1 MSDNITPIE
10 ASRQS
15 QQAKSG
21 SPLAT
26 MESPAAGSPATGSP
40 ATGLPATGS
49 YNFAIEQG
57 LLGAL
62 MINNTLY
69 DRISDFLRPAHF
81 YDPLHGRLYDTL
93 SHLIQDNQPATAL
106 TLRPFFENDVDLE
119 KKGGVSYLA
128 ALEGS
133 ASTLV
138 NALAWA
144 RAIQSHAQRRDLI
157 ALGQDIYQRAA
168 THKID
173 DPPAQQIE
181 SAESSLY
188 DIAERG
194 FYEGGL
200 QSFEESLQGALEMA
214 EQAHLVSSGGGT
226 PGIATGLR
234 DLDEKL
240 GTLRASDLVVI
251 AGRPAM
257 GKTALATNIAF
268 NAARVWQASHQDHPD
283 ETPKGAIVGFFSLE
297 MSAEQLSMRLLAD
310 RAQIQAHIIRQGRI
324 GANDLKR
331 LDQASQ
337 ELKNLPLYIDHTGAI
352 PLETLTARARRLKR
366 QKGLGMIVVDYLQLV
381 TTRARQSH
389 DRRVQEVSEVTQGLK
404 ALAKDLNVP
413 VIALSQLSRQVEMRE
428 DKKPQLSDLRESGAI
443 EQDADI
449 VLFLFR
455 EEYYHQRLQPEEG
468 TPEFDKWQQ
477 KCEDISGVAEI
488 IIGKHRHGPTG
499 EVKLHFDR
507 NYTRF
512 SDLAP
517 IDRPVEFRE

>member
-1 MSDNITPIE
+1 MPDNITPLD
-10 ASRQS
+10 ASRQPRPS
-15 QQAKSG
+15 HRQPSSTARASED
-21 SPLAT
+21 A
-26 MESPAAGSPATGSP
+26 
-40 ATGLPATGS
+40 LPATGS

-62 MINNTLY
+62 MINNALF
-69 DRISDFLRPAHF
+69 DRISDFLQAAHF
-81 YDPLHGRLYDTL
+81 YDPLHGRLYATL
-93 SHLIQDNQPATAL
+93 ARMIQDNQPATAL
-106 TLRPFFENDVDLE
+106 TLRPFFENDPELE
-119 KKGGVSYLA
+119 KKGGVSYLVL
-128 ALEGS
+128 LEGS

-138 NALAWA
+138 NATAWA

-157 ALGQDIYQRAA
+157 TLGQDVYERAA
-168 THKID
+168 HHDID

-181 SAESSLY
+181 SAESALY

-194 FYEGGL
+194 VYEGGL
-200 QSFEESLQGALEMA
+200 QDFNESLRAALEMA

-226 PGIATGLR
+226 PGVATGLH

-268 NAARVWQASHQDHPD
+268 NAARAWQISHRDHPD
-283 ETPKGAIVGFFSLE
+283 ENPKGAIVGFFSLE
-297 MSAEQLSMRLLAD
+297 MSAEQLSMRLLSD
-310 RAQIQAHIIRQGRI
+310 RAQIQAHTIRQGRI
-324 GANDLKR
+324 GANDLQR
-331 LDQASQ
+331 LDRTSQ
-337 ELKNLPLYIDHTGAI
+337 ELKDLPLYIDHTGAI
-352 PLETLTARARRLKR
+352 SLQTLTARARRLKR
-366 QKGLGMIVVDYLQLV
+366 QKGLGMIIVDYLQLV
-381 TTRARQSH
+381 TTGVRHSH
-389 DRRVQEVSEVTQGLK
+389 DRRVQEVSEITQGLK

-413 VIALSQLSRQVEMRE
+413 VIALSQLSRQVEARD
-428 DKKPQLSDLRESGAI
+428 DKRPQLSDLRESGAI

-455 EEYYHQRLQPEEG
+455 EEYYHHRHPPEEG
-468 TPEFDKWQQ
+468 SSDFDKWQQ
-477 KCEDISGVAEI
+477 KSEEISGLAEV

-517 IDRPVEFRE
+517 IDKIAEFRD